1 MKYILIV
8 VALVVAWYAILFM
21 VPRNKRG
28 ITNAICSII
37 FGCSM
42 IGMAVHGFGN

>member
-1 MKYILIV
+1 MKYILVIL
-8 VALVVAWYAILFM
+8 ALTVLWYIILLS

-42 IGMAVHGFGN
+42 IGMVVHGSGN